1 MHMEYPLAGK
11 NALVCGG
18 SKGIGK
24 ASAIAL
30 ARMGA
35 NVTLVARSAADLQAC
50 LADLQREGDQ
60 DHDVLVADF
69 SQLSELKS
77 KIIAISSTKD
87 YHILVN
93 NTAGPAGGSLVEAD
107 PDALADT
114 FTRHVL
120 ASQIITQILVT
131 GMIRSG
137 YGRIINIISTSVKE
151 PIEGLGVSNTIRG
164 AMGNWAKT
172 LASELGRHQIT
183 VNNILPGF
191 TMTDRLNAIIAAKA
205 EKTGM
210 DKAAIESEM
219 KAGVPAG
226 RFAEPREVAAA
237 VAFLAS
243 PEASYVNGINLPV
256 DGGRTRSL

>member
-1 MHMEYPLAGK
+1 MNASLTLAGK

-30 ARMGA
+30 SRLGA
-35 NVTLVARSAADLQAC
+35 NITLVARSAADLQAC
-50 LADLQREGDQ
+50 LADLQREDHQ

-77 KIIAISSTKD
+77 KIIAIASTKD
-87 YHILVN
+87 YQILIN
-93 NTAGPAGGSLVEAD
+93 NTAGPAGGLLLDAD
-107 PDALADT
+107 PSALLET
-114 FTRHVL
+114 FTQHVL
-120 ASQIITQILVT
+120 ASQIMAKELVP

-151 PIEGLGVSNTIRG
+151 PIDGLGVSNTIRG

-172 LASELGRHQIT
+172 LSSELGRHQIT
-183 VNNILPGF
+183 VNNVLPGY
-191 TMTDRLNAIIAAKA
+191 TLTDRLSAIISAKA
-205 EKTGM
+205 NKSGLEKTV
-210 DKAAIESEM
+210 IEAEM
-219 KAGVPAG
+219 KSGVPAG
-226 RFAEPREVAAA
+226 RFAEPHEIAAA
-237 VAFLAS
+237 VAFLAG
-243 PEASYVNGINLPV
+243 PDASYINGINLPV